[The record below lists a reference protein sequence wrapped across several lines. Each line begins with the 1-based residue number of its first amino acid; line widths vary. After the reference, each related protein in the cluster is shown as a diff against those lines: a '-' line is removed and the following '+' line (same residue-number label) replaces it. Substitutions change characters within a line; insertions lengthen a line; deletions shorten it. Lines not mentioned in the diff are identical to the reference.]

1 MVIPVAECGRVIY
14 ESCREFCEFS
24 FHLWPDCAGF
34 DQTALIFIR
43 IPASPP
49 SKIIAW
55 QEWVYLC
62 WEFWSTSWRLDQ
74 KRGRLQQ
81 LNTSAAIGSQ
91 RYPAYHY
98 SCARDGIF
106 AAVDTSDVQGWRVD
120 IQLSRCRNIWIGSCA
135 HRETRMAEWFMYPF
149 LFHPLTAAA
158 ADQCTNDW

>member
-24 FHLWPDCAGF
+24 FHLWPECAGF
-34 DQTALIFIR
+34 DQTRIR
-43 IPASPP
+43 IPASTT
-49 SKIIAW
+49 SKII
-55 QEWVYLC
+55 VLTRMSPSVC
-62 WEFWSTSWRLDQ
+62 LEFWSTSWRLDQ

-81 LNTSAAIGSQ
+81 INTSAAIGSQ

-106 AAVDTSDVQGWRVD
+106 AAVDTSDVQEWRVA